1 MAQTSIS
8 QEHLSEALR
17 LLHEFRYS
25 DLDMPYQ
32 SAGAQSNKDIRE
44 PSTHTDMRVLD
55 MIAVCLTTGK
65 PGDVVAAAFDK
76 HEGITLVLAKNGDVL
91 PADYAATATFLSALA
106 KASGW
111 IDLLPFLVR
120 HSKENLDK
128 RIRNLHQSI
137 IDINND
143 LQSAVAQ
150 HPFRTMEEEFPR
162 SNYHRA
168 MYPGQRV
175 TPDRVLDD
183 LIRTCRDASTFEMQ
197 VDKTSLQQYVQLF
210 GAAEALQSSRFLRL
224 LNNDSNLLN
233 SERRER
239 AERLKRRLAKICQYA
254 RIGQLIKMV
263 KRLPNI
269 PFRWVQ
275 GNLIGTGEG
284 TFEICAD
291 PMDAV
296 SRGLRGELSLKDM
309 DAINEHFPQLARNWE
324 QRRFINPRIHAELR
338 IILHLSPSLLS
349 RSLTD
354 FLHPRAAQLPI
365 GCSKRSCLCCVL
377 WMDAFNY
384 DTRMLW
390 MTSGSHGKPY

>member
-1 MAQTSIS
+1 MAQTSVS
-8 QEHLSEALR
+8 QKHLSEALR
-17 LLHEFRYS
+17 LLHEFRDS
-25 DLDMPYQ
+25 GHDMPYQ
-32 SAGAQSNKDIRE
+32 SAGAQRNKDIRG
-44 PSTHTDMRVLD
+44 PKTHTDMRVLD

-106 KASGW
+106 RASGW
-111 IDLLPFLVR
+111 IDLLPFLAR

-137 IDINND
+137 TDINND
-143 LQSAVAQ
+143 LQSAVAR

-162 SNYHRA
+162 PNYYSA

-175 TPDRVLDD
+175 TADRVLDD

-197 VDKTSLQQYVQLF
+197 EDRTSFQQYVQLF
-210 GAAEALQSSRFLRL
+210 GAAEALQNSRFLRL
-224 LNNDSNLLN
+224 FNSDSNIMN

-254 RIGQLIKMV
+254 RIGQLIKLV

-269 PFRWVQ
+269 PFRWVE

-284 TFEICAD
+284 AFEICTD
-291 PMDAV
+291 PTDAMN
-296 SRGLRGELSLKDM
+296 RGLREELSLKDM
-309 DAINEHFPQLARNWE
+309 DAINERFPQLARNWE

-338 IILHLSPSLLS
+338 IILHLSPLLLS

-354 FLHPRAAQLPI
+354 FLHLRAAQLPI

-377 WMDAFNY
+377 WMNAFNY

-390 MTSGSHGKPY
+390 MTSGSHGKP